1 VPVPPRRVPSRLE
14 VPSTRRTAGTAGLSD
29 WHLRHRDI
37 TRLSRDTY
45 VSTADAA
52 ALRTRLPAILMTAP
66 QGAALSH
73 HTAAAMWKVEIP
85 LEPAGDVVHLTVP
98 PGSKA
103 RNRRDRRLHRTALA
117 PDDIERRW
125 GFWATTPE
133 RTWRD
138 LAAVLEPAAL
148 LAVTDQLLQVL
159 CRPEQLQAA
168 LARRPTGPGAA
179 RARRVL
185 AVADPLAD
193 SPMESVLRWLLHEA
207 GLPRPVLQHRA
218 LDDRERQIGFGDLA
232 WPDRK
237 VLIEFDGD
245 HHRNRST
252 FVADLRR
259 QNRLV
264 LEGWTVL
271 RFSSADVLGRPEEVV
286 AAVQRALAR

>member
-1 VPVPPRRVPSRLE
+1 
-14 VPSTRRTAGTAGLSD
+14 LSD
-29 WHLRHRDI
+29 WQLRHRDI

-45 VSTADAA
+45 LAAADAA
-52 ALRTRLPAILMTAP
+52 SLRTRLPAILLTAP
-66 QGAALSH
+66 QGAVISH

-85 LEPAGDVVHLTVP
+85 LQPADDVVHLTVP

-103 RNRRDRRLHRTALA
+103 RNRRDRRLHRTALMPGDA
-117 PDDIERRW
+117 ERRW
-125 GFWATTPE
+125 GFSVTTPE

-159 CRPEQLQAA
+159 CRPEHLQAA
-168 LARRPTGPGAA
+168 LARRPTRPGAA
-179 RARRVL
+179 RARRAL
-185 AVADPLAD
+185 AVADPDVD
-193 SPMESVLRWLLHEA
+193 SPMESVLRWLLHVA
-207 GLPRPVLQHRA
+207 GLPRPVLQYRA
-218 LDDRERQIGFGDLA
+218 LDDRGRQIGFGDLA

-245 HHRNRST
+245 QHRDRKT
-252 FVADLRR
+252 FVEDLRR

-286 AAVQRALAR
+286 AAVRRALGR